1 MSYPPLN
8 WLFSKDVLDLRA
20 AEEKGPRST
29 GPRDEPVEDDHCFT
43 QSDPVRVV
51 CTQKKDFRRQSF
63 QDSMLSL
70 VTPVAS
76 LV

>member
-8 WLFSKDVLDLRA
+8 WLCSKDVLDLRA

-43 QSDPVRVV
+43 QSDPIVLYAPK
-51 CTQKKDFRRQSF
+51 KKDFRRQSF